1 MDIFT
6 NEGTAERIGQRHEAI
21 NKHFVKAGKATAIA
35 ALATASLIQKILDRF
50 RQKGGKQGPGLVEI
64 KIDNKLVYKGIA
76 GQKPEI
82 DKLTPEHKA
91 KLESVLLRPQ
101 PTTSKNIEI
110 SVDGEVAYKSEN
122 SIEKINELDPSSSNE
137 QEVANQ
143 KQPRQQEANNLSAL
157 VSGQNILKNAKSNS
171 YENQDYRIE
180 QGSNGIVVSATDGRG
195 EIARINKSGKMTG
208 TVITKDA
215 VALKEIANQLEQ
227 SQTINNLS
235 HNQVPTQAES
245 QLNEK
250 QGAPKPK
257 AQLALAGKNEES
269 EELER

>member
-1 MDIFT
+1 MDVFT
-6 NEGTAERIGQRHEAI
+6 NEGTAERIGHRHEAI
-21 NKHFVKAGKATAIA
+21 NKNFVKGGKATAIA

-91 KLESVLLRPQ
+91 KLESVLSRPQ
-101 PTTSKNIEI
+101 PTTSKDVEI

-157 VSGQNILKNAKSNS
+157 VSGQNILRNAKSNS
-171 YENQDYRIE
+171 YENQNYRIE

-195 EIARINKSGKMTG
+195 EIARIDKSGKMTG
-208 TVITKDA
+208 TATTKDA
-215 VALKEIANQLEQ
+215 AALNEIANQLEQ
-227 SQTINNLS
+227 SQPANNLS
-235 HNQVPTQAES
+235 QNRVPNRGENQPKENQNTQ
-245 QLNEK
+245 
-250 QGAPKPK
+250 KPK
-257 AQLALAGKNEES
+257 TQLAFAGRNEES

>member
-21 NKHFVKAGKATAIA
+21 NKRFYKGGKATAI
-35 ALATASLIQKILDRF
+35 ATASLIQKILDRF
-50 RQKGGKQGPGLVEI
+50 KEKGGKQGPGLVEI

-76 GQKPEI
+76 GQKPQI

-91 KLESVLLRPQ
+91 KLESVLSRPQ
-101 PTTSKNIEI
+101 PTTSKDMEI

-157 VSGQNILKNAKSNS
+157 VSGQNILKSAKSNS
-171 YENQDYRIE
+171 YENQNYRIE

-195 EIARINKSGKMTG
+195 EIARIDKSGKMIG
-208 TVITKDA
+208 TATTKDA
-215 VALKEIANQLEQ
+215 AALNEVANQLEQ
-227 SQTINNLS
+227 SQPANNLS
-235 HNQVPTQAES
+235 QNRVPNQGENQPKENQNTQ
-245 QLNEK
+245 
-250 QGAPKPK
+250 KPK
-257 AQLALAGKNEES
+257 TQLAFAGRNEES